1 MTEENQQTA
10 TEDLT
15 EPDALIYTYSVRRFL
30 EDRMPK
36 VVILRIGHRVFRDSR
51 VTTHVC
57 LTARALGANG
67 VIIADQEDKVV
78 ESTIRD
84 VTNRFGGPFDVQS
97 GKPWKQA
104 VRDWRAIGGRI
115 VHLTAYGLPLPKT
128 LPEIQDTDKDLLVVV
143 GSEKMPGEIFKLAD
157 WNVSV
162 TSQPMSEV
170 AALVIFLE
178 WFKQHQEFEHEFSK
192 AQVQIVPSRSGKE
205 IQTFSA

>member
-1 MTEENQQTA
+1 MSVD
-10 TEDLT
+10 DLIFVVS
-15 EPDALIYTYSVRRFL
+15 DDLIYTYSAKRFL

-57 LTARALGANG
+57 LTARALGADQ
-67 VIIADQEDKVV
+67 VIIADHEDKVV

-104 VRDWRAIGGRI
+104 IRDWRAIGGRI

-170 AALVIFLE
+170 AALAIFLD

>member
-1 MTEENQQTA
+1 MSVD
-10 TEDLT
+10 DLIFVVS
-15 EPDALIYTYSVRRFL
+15 DDLIYTYSAKRFL

-57 LTARALGANG
+57 LTARALGADQ
-67 VIIADQEDKVV
+67 VIIADHEDKVV

-104 VRDWRAIGGRI
+104 IRDWRAIGGRI

-128 LPEIQDTDKDLLVVV
+128 LPEIQETDKDLLVVV
-143 GSEKMPGEIFKLAD
+143 GSEKMPGEIFKVAD

-162 TSQPMSEV
+162 TNQPMSEV
-170 AALVIFLE
+170 AALAIFLD
-178 WFKQHQEFEHEFSK
+178 WFKQHREFEHEFSK
-192 AQVQIVPSRSGKE
+192 ARVQIVPSRSGKE
-205 IQTFSA
+205 IQQLST